1 MPFPKSATLRSS
13 GVKLVDCRHE
23 GRKDVADKALKEDML
38 AYAAHNPAPITIL
51 LISGDHGFTDS
62 VRTLAQQGYHIVL
75 FAPTA
80 ANQDLKAQAN
90 VVHAWPQDVIPKF
103 GNLTIRANAT

>member
-1 MPFPKSATLRSS
+1 
-13 GVKLVDCRHE
+13 
-23 GRKDVADKALKEDML
+23 ML